1 MKIDFIDIRIG
12 EGFFNPTLVI
22 AVGIQFEE
30 GRQVLINASG
40 DLIYKEK
47 IIGRL
52 ELWKESFYNINAPV
66 FTINALNRMDK
77 TKGEEKDL
85 HLEFQVELG
94 NKVIKYI
101 NDERKSYKNGDV
113 LLEVIVKL
121 LYIQNTTYMV
131 DPKKDLHLINIQEMN
146 LLSTLGG
153 NSQLELRNISQ
164 NITTS
169 IKASD
174 WINDFAPKLG
184 LGEYEIIEIPRLNA
198 VNIKEKFSNSLS
210 ALEVSRKYLYS
221 LNNGSAMSSLRNSL
235 REFNE
240 ALKNLGYRDENGKNV
255 DYGKIFDRNKNNEIL
270 VETLQKNLYSSSSR
284 GEEPAAAHMG
294 NSVEGYEIES
304 MIFMTYSLYKMVF
317 EKIREKEESE
327 GE

>member
-1 MKIDFIDIRIG
+1 MLVVNSYVLVG
-12 EGFFNPTLVI
+12 EDSFNPTLKIVI
-22 AVGIQFEE
+22 EVEIKVGSE
-30 GRQVLINASG
+30 VLINAFG
-40 DLIYKEK
+40 DLNYHGKK
-47 IIGRL
+47 IGRL
-52 ELWKESFYNINAPV
+52 EPSTQNVFGFPLFAIKSELKDQSVKYNV
-66 FTINALNRMDK
+66 GFECKLDK
-77 TKGEEKDL
+77 NVL
-85 HLEFQVELG
+85 
-94 NKVIKYI
+94 KYI
-101 NDERKSYKNGDV
+101 SDGRKAEKNGDV
-113 LLEVIVKL
+113 VFIAEIRLIYLENRA
-121 LYIQNTTYMV
+121 YIIESRVQTNLATNNTANM
-131 DPKKDLHLINIQEMN
+131 
-146 LLSTLGG
+146 LSTLNGT
-153 NSQLELRNISQ
+153 SYLEMRTYNPQIPM
-164 NITTS
+164 T
-169 IKASD
+169 IKSSD

-317 EKIREKEESE
+317 EKLREKEESE
-327 GE
+327 GD